1 MAASDDAIV
10 AMRWRPGHT
19 YVTGT
24 TSDRR
29 CNDCAHRVALAPSS
43 IRLRARH
50 PEYLIL
56 CQDCALGSLA
66 AGEVTDV
73 GWVDDEDDAW

>member
-1 MAASDDAIV
+1 MAANDDAIV
-10 AMRWRPGHT
+10 AMRWRPRHT

-24 TSDRR
+24 TSDQR
-29 CNDCAHRVALAPSS
+29 CNDCAH
-43 IRLRARH
+43 RH

-56 CQDCALGSLA
+56 CQVCALGSLA